1 MIEDDGGPAFPSVT
15 TSVSGQPPQIRQVI
29 TGGGMTLRDWFAGQA
44 MKAIII
50 NPSQIQLKH
59 IAIDTDTKVGI
70 AAYAIADVMLKARKT

>member
-1 MIEDDGGPAFPSVT
+1 
-15 TSVSGQPPQIRQVI
+15 
-29 TGGGMTLRDWFAGQA
+29 